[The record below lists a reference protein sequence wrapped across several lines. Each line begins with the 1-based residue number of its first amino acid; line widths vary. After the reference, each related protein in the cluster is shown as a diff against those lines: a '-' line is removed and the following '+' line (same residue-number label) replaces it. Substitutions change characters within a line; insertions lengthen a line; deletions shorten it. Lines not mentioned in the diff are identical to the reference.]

1 MKKVLLPGL
10 MLVIVNGLFSQTGN
24 SSAII
29 TSSSESDQR
38 MEPLYRDTTSISTAH
53 LTDLK
58 NQFGKNKKYAPE
70 YEKLVLPALSFFPQ
84 LKDYRV
90 TFKVR
95 NHGAPL
101 STRPSFGSMFR
112 HARKREYMVFISADT
127 STEWKA
133 IQLNRVPVMAQLGI
147 IGHELSHIIEFK
159 EKNTFGILGLGIN
172 HISTRY
178 MNKFEFQADSI
189 CISQGMGDYLLVWA
203 THARRAFG
211 APDPEQLEVKGE
223 MYNYGERYMS
233 PATIRRYMEEMEK
246 SK

>member
-1 MKKVLLPGL
+1 MLAIVSSLPA
-10 MLVIVNGLFSQTGN
+10 QTGQ
-24 SSAII
+24 
-29 TSSSESDQR
+29 SSS
-38 MEPLYRDTTSISTAH
+38 MEKTSADSAKLVGVIYSDTTSISTTH
-53 LTDLK
+53 VMNLK
-58 NQFGKNKKYAPE
+58 KQFGKNKKYAPE

-84 LKDYRV
+84 LKDYRI

-95 NHGAPL
+95 KQGPPL
-101 STRPSFGSMFR
+101 STRPTFGSLIR

-133 IQLNRVPVMAQLGI
+133 IQLNRVPIMAQLGI

-159 EKNTFGILGLGIN
+159 EKNTFGLIGLGIN
-172 HISTRY
+172 HVSTRY

-189 CISQGMGDYLLVWA
+189 CISQGMGDYLLAWA
-203 THARRAFG
+203 INARRAFG
-211 APDPEQLEVKGE
+211 APDPEQHGVKGE

-246 SK
+246 LK